1 MRYVTLQG
9 YNLKTF
15 AGPIKLGLG
24 TYKDYPDVL
33 QAQRRLYEI
42 IHEDQVIWCS
52 QSEPPLV
59 GCTGHFVHDIDVDS
73 KDIVAIVDSLIWS
86 HIINS
91 TFYDLRY
98 IPREEH
104 IKIQI
109 QVTINGAND
118 YDAALQRAEDEYLA
132 ANLPTDLWSG
142 VIKSEVSKKSDQ
154 LLLKF
159 PFKYSSIV
167 NVDEVTEDMAE
178 RGHR

>member
-9 YNLKTF
+9 YNLITF
-15 AGPIKLGLG
+15 TGPINLGLG
-24 TYKDYPDVL
+24 TYKDYPEII
-33 QAQRRLYEI
+33 QKQQKLYEI
-42 IHEDQVIWCS
+42 IQEDQVIWCA

-59 GCTGHFVHDIDVDS
+59 GCTGYFVHDIDVDS
-73 KDIVAIVDSLIWS
+73 KDIVAVVDGLIWC
-86 HIINS
+86 HIIKIYGPR
-91 TFYDLRY
+91 F

-104 IKIQI
+104 MELRF
-109 QVTINGAND
+109 QVSTSGAND
-118 YDAALQRAEDEYLA
+118 YDVALRRAEDEYLA

-167 NVDEVTEDMAE
+167 NVDEVTKDMAE